1 MILQEAFAILFVPQ
15 TCSFLISSLLWL
27 QDEVQSQRDD
37 LQRQR
42 EVLQRQID
50 LFEQQK
56 SQWLRSVASGSPRG
70 VDSREGS
77 PCTRGGLQP
86 SVTSIGHS
94 PTGQLTVEMPLHKRS
109 SSDELRSARSSP
121 ENRLANNAKN
131 MSHNAPG
138 SAEVTRRESTREIP
152 LPANLLS
159 ATNEQKLSQA
169 AAGAQKQFPFKL
181 GDGATGATTV
191 SAAGA
196 TSTKQAG
203 TSGVQQMLP
212 YKLLSGLTTGSTTM
226 VASSSVSA
234 MTNNTNAG
242 MSVVCSQAGRSVT
255 RTNSSG
261 VLQNCVQTPS
271 VVAAKTRSHSA
282 VSLMHGS
289 SHTPVA
295 PQPTAINMLP
305 MKLAQRQRPKSASA
319 SIQSV
324 KNAGAKRNHSVVALP
339 KSTETKEPEII
350 YL

>member
-1 MILQEAFAILFVPQ
+1 M
-15 TCSFLISSLLWL
+15 
-27 QDEVQSQRDD
+27 
-37 LQRQR
+37 
-42 EVLQRQID
+42 
-50 LFEQQK
+50 
-56 SQWLRSVASGSPRG
+56 ASGSPRG

-77 PCTRGGLQP
+77 PCTRGGLQT

-131 MSHNAPG
+131 TSHNAPG

-169 AAGAQKQFPFKL
+169 GAQQQLPFKL
-181 GDGATGATTV
+181 SDGATGATV
-191 SAAGA
+191 SAPGA
-196 TSTKQAG
+196 TSTKQTA

-212 YKLLSGLTTGSTTM
+212 YKLLSGGLTGGSTS
-226 VASSSVSA
+226 VAPSSAVSA

-242 MSVVCSQAGRSVT
+242 TSVGCSQAGRSAL

-261 VLQNCVQTPS
+261 ILQNCVQTPP
-271 VVAAKTRSHSA
+271 VVVAKTRSHSA
-282 VSLMHGS
+282 VSLVHGS
-289 SHTPVA
+289 SHTTIA

-305 MKLAQRQRPKSASA
+305 MKLAQKQRPKSASA
-319 SIQSV
+319 SMQSV
-324 KNAGAKRNHSVVALP
+324 KNAGAKRNHSVVTLP

>member
-1 MILQEAFAILFVPQ
+1 M
-15 TCSFLISSLLWL
+15 
-27 QDEVQSQRDD
+27 QSQRDD

-121 ENRLANNAKN
+121 ESRQANNGKQT
-131 MSHNAPG
+131 SHNAPG
-138 SAEVTRRESTREIP
+138 SAEVTRHESTREIP

-169 AAGAQKQFPFKL
+169 GAQQFPFKL
-181 GDGATGATTV
+181 SDGATGATTV
-191 SAAGA
+191 SAAGLI
-196 TSTKQAG
+196 STKQAG
-203 TSGVQQMLP
+203 TSGGVQQMLP
-212 YKLLSGLTTGSTTM
+212 YKLLSGLTAGSTPV

-242 MSVVCSQAGRSVT
+242 MSVGCSQAGRSVT

-261 VLQNCVQTPS
+261 VLQNCVQTSS
-271 VVAAKTRSHSA
+271 VVSAKTRSHSA

-289 SHTPVA
+289 SHTVVA

-319 SIQSV
+319 SVQSV
-324 KNAGAKRNHSVVALP
+324 KNAGAKHNHSVVSLP